1 MKTTLNLDDELVAKA
16 KAAATREKTTL
27 TRIIEEGLVLRLRR
41 KRARTVSAL
50 PELPVSRKAGGL
62 RAGIDETSNR
72 SLLDA
77 ADA

>member
-1 MKTTLNLDDELVAKA
+1 MKTTLNLNDELVAKA
-16 KAAATREKTTL
+16 KAAATREKITL

-41 KRARTVSAL
+41 KRPRSASIP
-50 PELPVSRKAGGL
+50 PELPVSRKTGGL
-62 RAGIDETSNR
+62 RAGIDGASNR